1 MRLTWWTMLGLTVL
15 GVGLI
20 ATALLGA
27 TAPASCGKAD
37 DSRAA
42 GLLVQASDE
51 YAAVRAD
58 DPGNTCAK
66 PGVTQLAAAF
76 CDRAGVLDNRD
87 DPAGAEKGYE
97 RVLELEPPVK
107 PCAAQRSC
115 LHGSASAKAGLYAQ
129 ADKAY
134 AAVLDKQP
142 DSACASAGIAT
153 IATALCH
160 RADRLRSA
168 GQNDSARQA
177 YIALLNREPVAALTC
192 VKNGLAKL
200 TTASTSGRS
209 VAPQTRK

>member
-15 GVGLI
+15 AIGSI

-37 DSRAA
+37 DSRDA
-42 GLLVQASDE
+42 GLLGQAGDE
-51 YAAVRAD
+51 YASIRAD
-58 DPGNTCAK
+58 EPGNTCATS
-66 PGVTQLAAAF
+66 GVTQLASAF
-76 CDRAGVLDNRD
+76 CARAGVLDERD
-87 DPAGAEKGYE
+87 DPVGAEKDYE
-97 RVLELEPPVK
+97 RVLALEPPAK
-107 PCAAQRSC
+107 PCGAQRSC
-115 LHGSASAKAGLYAQ
+115 LHGSASEKAGLYAQ

-153 IATALCH
+153 IAAALCH

-209 VAPQTRK
+209 AAPQTRR